1 MALESQRE
9 QWWTGAALCHRSL
22 EFWPQRLRR
31 KVRGRSPATDLPTG
45 QYNVGGTG
53 ECAGRVHGGPLLG
66 SPSLAHSS
74 SCGVVEPAARHQCLC
89 FVCVV
94 WAPPLHLIVLLPIP
108 PPPPPDSVGDRHH
121 GLVNQPIQC
130 GGTGECAGRMRKP
143 LARIAGR
150 LRSCGTQW
158 PPTFFVWARS
168 VRCVP
173 HVCTSVL
180 LHFTCYAPPPPPD
193 PIIPDA
199 THPTCL
205 SALPTTPVYRSRAC
219 RGATV
224 GPSVADLCTLGDLPT
239 CGIFVSCVPPVV
251 P

>member
-1 MALESQRE
+1 MLPLMFDLRDSSRPI
-9 QWWTGAALCHRSL
+9 GAAQLQAAEAPGTMKAANAAAFHPSG
-22 EFWPQRLRR
+22 PQ
-31 KVRGRSPATDLPTG
+31 PTCLSALLITLASRARAG
-45 QYNVGGTG
+45 QEAGCNTPVLS
-53 ECAGRVHGGPLLG
+53 ELWNPVAGRPPL
-66 SPSLAHSS
+66 S
-74 SCGVVEPAARHQCLC
+74 ER
-89 FVCVV
+89 
-94 WAPPLHLIVLLPIP
+94 LHLIVLLPIP
-108 PPPPPDSVGDRHH
+108 PPLPPDSVGDRHH

-199 THPTCL
+199 TYAVTMVKAFQKKRH
-205 SALPTTPVYRSRAC
+205 
-219 RGATV
+219 
-224 GPSVADLCTLGDLPT
+224 
-239 CGIFVSCVPPVV
+239 VSDEVTKR
-251 P
+251 

>member
-1 MALESQRE
+1 MVLRPLPHGAVGDRHHGLADQVDLVDLAQFLDNDFVSQF
-9 QWWTGAALCHRSL
+9 HM
-22 EFWPQRLRR
+22 
-31 KVRGRSPATDLPTG
+31 
-45 QYNVGGTG
+45 GGTQ
-53 ECAGRVHGGPLLG
+53 EYIKWVHGGPLLG

-74 SCGVVEPAARHQCLC
+74 SCGVVEPAARLCLWGVGLTSAPHRT
-89 FVCVV
+89 FADP
-94 WAPPLHLIVLLPIP
+94 APPL
-108 PPPPPDSVGDRHH
+108 
-121 GLVNQPIQC
+121 
-130 GGTGECAGRMRKP
+130 
-143 LARIAGR
+143 
-150 LRSCGTQW
+150 
-158 PPTFFVWARS
+158 PTYSA
-168 VRCVP
+168 
-173 HVCTSVL
+173 T
-180 LHFTCYAPPPPPD
+180 PPPPD

>member
-1 MALESQRE
+1 MSALLITLASR
-9 QWWTGAALCHRSL
+9 ARA
-22 EFWPQRLRR
+22 
-31 KVRGRSPATDLPTG
+31 G
-45 QYNVGGTG
+45 QEAGCNTPVLS
-53 ECAGRVHGGPLLG
+53 ELWNPVAGRPPL
-66 SPSLAHSS
+66 S
-74 SCGVVEPAARHQCLC
+74 ER
-89 FVCVV
+89 
-94 WAPPLHLIVLLPIP
+94 LHLIVLLPIP
-108 PPPPPDSVGDRHH
+108 PPLPPDSVGDRHH

>member
-1 MALESQRE
+1 MFSMNLSAPVVAKAEADAGAYTVGQAAHDLE
-9 QWWTGAALCHRSL
+9 LL
-22 EFWPQRLRR
+22 
-31 KVRGRSPATDLPTG
+31 RSPATDLPTG

-53 ECAGRVHGGPLLG
+53 ECAGRVHGSPLPG
-66 SPSLAHSS
+66 SPSSAHSG
-74 SCGVVEPAARHQCLC
+74 SCGVVEPAARRPPPLRGLSGVGLTSAPHRT
-89 FVCVV
+89 FADP
-94 WAPPLHLIVLLPIP
+94 APPL
-108 PPPPPDSVGDRHH
+108 
-121 GLVNQPIQC
+121 
-130 GGTGECAGRMRKP
+130 
-143 LARIAGR
+143 
-150 LRSCGTQW
+150 
-158 PPTFFVWARS
+158 PTYSA
-168 VRCVP
+168 
-173 HVCTSVL
+173 T
-180 LHFTCYAPPPPPD
+180 PPPPD